1 MSSAVTN
8 LWRQLVQRRLWP
20 VAILLV
26 AALAA
31 VPMALSKDPA
41 PPAPAPP
48 TPATDTESS
57 DELASQPIV
66 APAEARV
73 SRRKVLGDPK
83 NPFGVAK
90 QETASASPPDSG
102 TVTAEQTGQD
112 VGTTPPSTGGSTP
125 PTYGTPTPTTPAE
138 PTPAPKQYAVQE
150 ITVRFGAA
158 DDAKRQS
165 VKRRQALPSEQEPVL
180 IYLGVLK
187 DGKTAVFLLDQGA
200 EPIGDGEC
208 KPSPEQCE
216 TLRLRAGETEFI
228 DVKDEAGAVTDQ
240 YQLDLIKIHRSRA
253 SSDAPTRTRTALAA
267 SARRSELRS
276 TVGRISAQLR

>member
-1 MSSAVTN
+1 VSDA
-8 LWRQLVQRRLWP
+8 
-20 VAILLV
+20 
-26 AALAA
+26 
-31 VPMALSKDPA
+31 
-41 PPAPAPP
+41 
-48 TPATDTESS
+48 ESS

-73 SRRKVLGDPK
+73 TRRKVLGAAK

-90 QETASASPPDSG
+90 QETASASPADSP
-102 TVTAEQTGQD
+102 TVNAQATGQD
-112 VGTTPPSTGGSTP
+112 GGTTPPATGGSTP

-150 ITVRFGAA
+150 ITVRFGTA
-158 DDAKRQS
+158 DESKRQS
-165 VKRRQALPSEQEPVL
+165 VKRRQALPSEQEPLL
-180 IYLGVLK
+180 IYMGVLK
-187 DGKTAVFLLDQGA
+187 DGKTAVFLLDHGA

-228 DVKDEAGAVTDQ
+228 DVKDESGVVTDQ

-253 SSDAPTRTRTALAA
+253 SSDAPTRSRSALAA
-267 SARRSELRS
+267 SMADSELRS